1 MFFMLFAS
9 IEEQNIKMRRLLEE
23 NIKTEEQLEIST
35 TLNRCIS
42 EFVEI
47 GDIHESIYNLLEI
60 ANGYFNGDRSYTFD
74 IDYDKNVINNT
85 DEYFVEGI
93 TSQIDNLQN
102 IPNA

>member
-1 MFFMLFAS
+1 MLFAS

-42 EFVEI
+42 ELVEI

-60 ANGYFNGDRSYTFD
+60 VNGYFNGDRSYTFD
-74 IDYDKNVINNT
+74 IDYDKM
-85 DEYFVEGI
+85 
-93 TSQIDNLQN
+93 
-102 IPNA
+102 

>member
-9 IEEQNIKMRRLLEE
+9 IEEQNIKMRSLLEE
-23 NIKTEEQLEIST
+23 NIKTEEQLEI
-35 TLNRCIS
+35 
-42 EFVEI
+42 V
-47 GDIHESIYNLLEI
+47 
-60 ANGYFNGDRSYTFD
+60 NGYFNGDRSYTFD
-74 IDYDKNVINNT
+74 IYYDKNVINNT

>member
-1 MFFMLFAS
+1 MLFAS

-23 NIKTEEQLEIST
+23 NIKTEEQLEI
-35 TLNRCIS
+35 
-42 EFVEI
+42 V
-47 GDIHESIYNLLEI
+47 
-60 ANGYFNGDRSYTFD
+60 NGYFNGDRSYTFD

>member
-23 NIKTEEQLEIST
+23 NIKTEEQLEI
-35 TLNRCIS
+35 
-42 EFVEI
+42 V
-47 GDIHESIYNLLEI
+47 
-60 ANGYFNGDRSYTFD
+60 NGYFNGDRSYTFD
-74 IDYDKNVINNT
+74 IYYDKNVINNT

>member
-23 NIKTEEQLEIST
+23 NIKTEEQLEI
-35 TLNRCIS
+35 
-42 EFVEI
+42 V
-47 GDIHESIYNLLEI
+47 
-60 ANGYFNGDRSYTFD
+60 NGYFNGDRSYAFD
-74 IDYDKNVINNT
+74 IYYDKNVINNT